1 VLDYSSIQLGPLYT
15 LSLSLLQTQSVCL
28 PNTNYLLQQTL
39 KKKELNVL
47 MLNKWRL
54 HISLFEIELK
64 IHKKED
70 IICIVYINMNEI
82 LRLQKYKK
90 KLTFWFCDEY
100 TMKAN

>member
-1 VLDYSSIQLGPLYT
+1 
-15 LSLSLLQTQSVCL
+15 
-28 PNTNYLLQQTL
+28 
-39 KKKELNVL
+39 

-90 KLTFWFCDEY
+90 
-100 TMKAN
+100 N